1 MAWITIYLWWKGP
14 DSGNAWQIVP
24 SQAYR
29 DLWQTTYDV
38 KAGKSKITDYVVKVL
53 VGLSSMPESNCK
65 RYPSGVYKP
74 IGILQKHGESDRMHF
89 GLVSGSSCQGHLGR
103 RAEEKYRLHRRRDQF
118 QYRSVHCRQWDHQHH
133 Q

>member
-1 MAWITIYLWWKGP
+1 MDYYYLWWKGP
-14 DSGNAWQIVP
+14 DSGNIWQIVP

-38 KAGKSKITDYVVKVL
+38 KAGKSRITDYVVKVL
-53 VGLSSMPESNCK
+53 VGVSSMPESNCK

-89 GLVSGSSCQGHLGR
+89 GLVTGSYAKNTSGGVLRKNIGSIADEINSSTG
-103 RAEEKYRLHRRRDQF
+103 QF
-118 QYRSVHCRQWDHQHH
+118 TGCNS
-133 Q
+133 